1 MSVTEAELEG
11 LGEEERAALRDEDES
26 EAETEEEVGEPEA
39 EAEDEAEP
47 EAEAAADEPEQAKPD
62 EPFIPRYQ
70 ANPVENFDQHLTA
83 LNEQKRSLRTQYND
97 GDIDLDEY
105 EAQREKVETD
115 ILTLR
120 EANFKATIAQEQ
132 QVQLEQQKWMWEV
145 GRFLDDNPYIKE
157 SRAAF
162 RAVDALIID
171 LKQDPANQGKPNQ
184 WFLNEAKRQYEEA
197 PRGASQPVAS
207 KEPPKQGKA
216 KKALPPNLGDMPSAE
231 IPDTGGDEW
240 AHLDKLDGMA
250 LESALAKLSQ
260 AEQERYLRGE

>member
-1 MSVTEAELEG
+1 MSVSEAELEE
-11 LGEEERAALRDEDES
+11 LGEEERAALMDEED
-26 EAETEEEVGEPEA
+26 EA

-47 EAEAAADEPEQAKPD
+47 EAEAAADEPEQEAEAEAEPEPEQAATD

-70 ANPVENFDQHLTA
+70 ANPVENFDENLAT

-105 EAQREKVETD
+105 EEQREKVETD

-132 QVQLEQQKWMWEV
+132 QAQLEQQKWMWEV

-157 SRAAF
+157 NRAAF

-171 LKQDPANQGKPNQ
+171 LKQDPANQGKSNQ
-184 WFLNEAKRQYEEA
+184 WFLSEAKRQYEEA
-197 PRGASQPVAS
+197 PRGASPPVAS
-207 KEPPKQGKA
+207 KEPPKRGKT

-250 LESALAKLSQ
+250 LESALAKMSP